1 MSVAIHAV
9 VLACIFGCEPAS
21 NPHMPALP
29 LHLLSDQF
37 HIGTAAA
44 AAIAATAVQPVL
56 LICLPVTCI
65 RHDTHFCFAHP
76 GGGQPQETL
85 KSSEGQAWLES
96 GADALSMFSESI
108 CMQEAAGDAVY
119 TMLQQFCMQKA
130 AGDAV
135 YTISQQLCRQKAAG
149 DAVSAFS
156 MQCCMQEAA
165 EEALSLF
172 SQHLNTQYTANMTA
186 KLGLQKY
193 DKDIAAELLTNM
205 YEDKTGVQQ
214 SLKAA
219 SAQPSPAAKCRAAVH
234 ALLLSTVWRQPW
246 CRTEHLVQHMHAMP
260 LVFEPNTA
268 VCYNNSCCVT

>member
-29 LHLLSDQF
+29 WHLLSDQF

-44 AAIAATAVQPVL
+44 AAAAAIAATSVQPVL

-76 GGGQPQETL
+76 AGGRPQETL

-108 CMQEAAGDAVY
+108 
-119 TMLQQFCMQKA
+119 CMQKA

-193 DKDIAAELLTNM
+193 DRDIAVELLTNM

-246 CRTEHLVQHMHAMP
+246 CRT
-260 LVFEPNTA
+260 
-268 VCYNNSCCVT
+268 